1 MLVDDC
7 VDLSTHALKTALHQ
21 TWPVFE
27 YSAALA
33 SGWSRRTKSWHSA
46 AVVAVVFSCVVG
58 AKLALISA
66 SGLTP

>member
-33 SGWSRRTKSWHSA
+33 SGCSRRTSAWHSA
-46 AVVAVVFSCVVG
+46 AVVAEVFSSSAG
-58 AKLALISA
+58 ARLALISA
-66 SGLTP
+66 AG